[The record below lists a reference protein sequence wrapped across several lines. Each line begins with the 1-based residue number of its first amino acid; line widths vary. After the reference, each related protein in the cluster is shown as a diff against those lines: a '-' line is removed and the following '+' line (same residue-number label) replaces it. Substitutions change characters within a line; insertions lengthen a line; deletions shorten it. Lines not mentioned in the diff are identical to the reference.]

1 MMSTR
6 PTVLASAV
14 GFSLIVACTEGG
26 GPSEAIA
33 PRLEAND
40 AGRHT
45 VIVDP
50 DANGNGFA
58 RTIQQGIDMA
68 RDGGLLLVVPGI
80 YAERVV
86 IDKALTIAPIAL
98 GIGPVIIGHSQ
109 DVSAPA
115 AQAVI
120 LIDTPDP
127 VVLRDF
133 TVHHDNIRGVNVLR
147 DADLLIDGM
156 TFEGIA
162 TGTPIV
168 GNAVSAHYGAGTSGK
183 RAKVVVRNS
192 RFAVGG
198 LGISFGGDVDGIIE
212 ANEFH
217 QAVSRLPCVTI
228 SPVGQGATMLTT
240 PGTSTNVEIIDN
252 LFEDCGT
259 NVAGRFNMLVVNGTV
274 GAATTGTIN
283 VVGNTF
289 RHTTANGC
297 PVTGILYAFYTG
309 VIEHNK
315 LIGAT
320 QTCSPPSGGNNERGA
335 IYVGH
340 LAAGMRPAHVSVR
353 FNDFIDNEY
362 AALRIGANQ
371 RDAID
376 ASCNWWGSA
385 NGPSSVG
392 AAEGLNA
399 IVVPPGGTPPDVA
412 PHATAP
418 VADDRAN
425 RCGG

>member
-1 MMSTR
+1 MIAGRTLLV
-6 PTVLASAV
+6 TGITGFVLT
-14 GFSLIVACTEGG
+14 ACNETLA
-26 GPSEAIA
+26 PSEVAA
-33 PRLEAND
+33 PRFEQEA
-40 AGRHT
+40 ARHT
-45 VIVDP
+45 IIVDP
-50 DANGNGFA
+50 QAEGEGFA
-58 RTIQQGIDMA
+58 TTIQQGIDMV
-68 RDGGLLLVVPGI
+68 RDGGLVLVKPGT
-80 YAERVV
+80 YTEQVV
-86 IDKALTIAPIAL
+86 IGKALTIAPIARGL
-98 GIGPVIIGHSQ
+98 GPVIIRHSQ
-109 DVSAPA
+109 NVSAPA

-147 DADLLIDGM
+147 DADLLVEGM

-183 RAKVVVRNS
+183 RATVVVRNS
-192 RFAVGG
+192 QFAVGG

-212 ANEFH
+212 GNEFH

-240 PGTSTNVEIIDN
+240 PGTSTNVEIIGN

-259 NVAGRFNMLVVNGTV
+259 NVTGRFNMLVVNGTV

-283 VVGNTF
+283 VIGNTF
-289 RHTTANGC
+289 RHTTDTGC
-297 PVTGILYAFYTG
+297 AVTGILYTFYTG

-340 LAAGMRPAHVSVR
+340 LAAGMRPARVSVR
-353 FNDFIDNEY
+353 FNDFVGNAY
-362 AALRIGANQ
+362 AALRIGPNQ
-371 RDAID
+371 QDAID
-376 ASCNWWGSA
+376 ASCNWWGSPS
-385 NGPSSVG
+385 GPSSVG
-392 AAEGLNA
+392 SAEGLDA
-399 IVVPPGGTPPDVA
+399 IVVAPGGSAPEVA

-418 VADDRAN
+418 TADDRAN
-425 RCGG
+425 RCGR